1 MGSLLSPVIASF
13 VMEDFEEVALRT
25 AYKAICWFSYLDDT
39 FMIWTH
45 GLKELKNFISQLS
58 NIHPSIRFTMET

>member
-1 MGSLLSPVIASF
+1 
-13 VMEDFEEVALRT
+13 
-25 AYKAICWFSYLDDT
+25 LDDT